1 VGITKTKGGDVMNFT
16 IYDIEPV
23 PKPRMTRS
31 SKWKTVQREA
41 AYYAFKDEVRR
52 MQATLPEKGYH
63 VIFVLKMPKS
73 WSEAKKN
80 KIRHTGCH
88 KIPDKDNLEK
98 ALLDSLFKNDS
109 HIWDGRVSKVWGDSG
124 KVIIITGIK
133 TDWIKTFLDDE
144 L

>member
-1 VGITKTKGGDVMNFT
+1 MNFT

-31 SKWKTVQREA
+31 SKWETVEREA
-41 AYYAFKDEVRR
+41 RYYAFKDEVRR
-52 MQATLPEKGYH
+52 THVTLPEEGYH
-63 VIFVLKMPKS
+63 VIFVLKMPLK
-73 WSEAKKN
+73 WNLLKKERL
-80 KIRHTGCH
+80 RHTACQ
-88 KIPDKDNLEK
+88 KNVDKDNLEK

-124 KVIIITGIK
+124 KMIIITGIK

-144 L
+144 LR